1 MRLATT
7 ATRSASPG
15 QSGRR
20 HTTPA
25 RVTNRVIAR
34 WHLAAELLTLQVAAY
49 RVEAALIGSHAI
61 PALHETPATLVA
73 AGLGWIGCRD
83 GEGLLGAAAIAET
96 TEIIELDRLV
106 VAPRAFR
113 RGIGRRLLAAVV
125 ELAEHRSVVVSTGRD
140 NVPARAL
147 YARGVPRD
155 GRARGRP
162 GIVDRLVRARL
173 DELYLEHV
181 LAVSQSC

>member
-1 MRLATT
+1 M
-7 ATRSASPG
+7 
-15 QSGRR
+15 
-20 HTTPA
+20 
-25 RVTNRVIAR
+25 
-34 WHLAAELLTLQVAAY
+34 LAAELLALQVAAY

-83 GEGLLGAAAIAET
+83 GEGLVGAAGIT
-96 TEIIELDRLV
+96 KSTEIIELDRLV

-125 ELAEHRSVVVSTGRD
+125 ACAEHRSVVVSTGRD

-147 YARGVPRD
+147 YARAGFRETGQREVVPGLWTVSYTLD
-155 GRARGRP
+155 SMSSTSTASVSP
-162 GIVDRLVRARL
+162 G
-173 DELYLEHV
+173 
-181 LAVSQSC
+181 